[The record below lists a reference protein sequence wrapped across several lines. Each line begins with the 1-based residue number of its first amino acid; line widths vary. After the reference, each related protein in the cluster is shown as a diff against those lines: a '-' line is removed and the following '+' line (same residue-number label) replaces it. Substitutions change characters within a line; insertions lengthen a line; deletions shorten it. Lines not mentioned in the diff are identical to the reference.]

1 MFTCNPSNLRLP
13 DTPPAPPVPLS
24 ALQAILARKL
34 VLPEVY
40 DLMNRV
46 QELMVRSQAA
56 PVRSACSSALLQF
69 MLDYPLGE
77 WEHVLVAAVI
87 RPPQQSPPQLQP
99 RQAQQEQP

>member
-1 MFTCNPSNLRLP
+1 
-13 DTPPAPPVPLS
+13 V
-24 ALQAILARKL
+24 QAILARKL

-77 WEHVLVAAVI
+77 WEHCCRSLAGLL
-87 RPPQQSPPQLQP
+87 P
-99 RQAQQEQP
+99 

>member
-1 MFTCNPSNLRLP
+1 
-13 DTPPAPPVPLS
+13 
-24 ALQAILARKL
+24 

-69 MLDYPLGE
+69 LLDYPLGG
-77 WEHVLVAAVI
+77 WVGDWMGVVI
-87 RPPQQSPPQLQP
+87 WWCGIGRVYWD
-99 RQAQQEQP
+99 